1 MEDKL
6 IVFDN
11 LMEALKVFMISPR
24 DESFSCLDGSTK
36 ERHRVRSGP
45 SLAGKV
51 FMVPQHMCGSPAFDR
66 QVEQHQ

>member
-24 DESFSCLDGSTK
+24 DELFSCLDGSTK
-36 ERHRVRSGP
+36 ERYRVWSGP

-51 FMVPQHMCGSPAFDR
+51 FMVPPAYVWFTGF
-66 QVEQHQ
+66 

>member
-24 DESFSCLDGSTK
+24 DEWFSCLDGSTK
-36 ERHRVRSGP
+36 ERCRVRSGP

-51 FMVPQHMCGSPAFDR
+51 FIVPPANEWLSGF
-66 QVEQHQ
+66 

>member
-24 DESFSCLDGSTK
+24 DEWFSCLDGSTK
-36 ERHRVRSGP
+36 ERYRVRSGP

-51 FMVPQHMCGSPAFDR
+51 FMVPPAYVWFTGF
-66 QVEQHQ
+66 